1 MESNFTRP
9 GQPSESELS
18 SRVDQK
24 KYADW
29 RAEYADKVKSEEK
42 ALQLVRRGHR
52 VFIAQAVENPNTW
65 GALEQVA
72 IKLADLEV
80 LHLLSLG
87 TTSCTVET
95 FRDKVRRRWTF
106 YEAVKR
112 RRSQ

>member
-1 MESNFTRP
+1 MESNFTRA

-29 RAEYADKVKSEEK
+29 RAEHADKVKSAEK
-42 ALQLVRRGHR
+42 AMQLVRLKR
-52 VFIAQAVENPNTW
+52 I
-65 GALEQVA
+65 
-72 IKLADLEV
+72 
-80 LHLLSLG
+80 
-87 TTSCTVET
+87 
-95 FRDKVRRRWTF
+95 